1 MLVPRLRGALGPLLE
16 KLASHL
22 PPYPN
27 AYTLASVAAA
37 LLAAY
42 MGVAR
47 LWWLALLFFT
57 VSALLDAVD
66 GAVARSR
73 GLVSRS
79 GALLD
84 SVADRVSDAALA
96 TGYLGLGVNPV
107 IIDVL
112 VASLLVYSYVRAR
125 AEGITC
131 RRLEGLGFMER
142 GERTPFLLAPYLL
155 AAIGYAAL
163 AALLVEA
170 LTALMLVALVDRVA
184 RAYRVV
190 REA

>member
-16 KLASHL
+16 KLASRL

-42 MGVAR
+42 MGVSR
-47 LWWLALLFFT
+47 LWWHALLLFT
-57 VSALLDAVD
+57 ASALLDAID

-96 TGYLGLGVNPV
+96 TGYLGLGVDP
-107 IIDVL
+107 L
-112 VASLLVYSYVRAR
+112 VVDALLSSLLVYSYVRAR
-125 AEGITC
+125 AEGIVC

-142 GERTPFLLAPYLL
+142 GERMPLLLAPYLL
-155 AAIGYAAL
+155 AALGYAAISTLFVKLL
-163 AALLVEA
+163 AVSMLL
-170 LTALMLVALVDRVA
+170 ALVDRAV
-184 RAYRVV
+184 RAYRMV